1 MVKEKIKKHLL
12 SLQNNDFFK
21 SNYGAIWEQLSE
33 SQRKQ
38 LTDLIK

>member
-1 MVKEKIKKHLL
+1 MVKT
-12 SLQNNDFFK
+12 STFFIE
-21 SNYGAIWEQLSE
+21 NYNTLWESLSE